1 MGHHWILFH
10 HLQYHMDI
18 AASSLGVLIFVVLN
32 AYADKFKIRE
42 GIKIHHWLEGGIQ
55 LLVLIAISFISDRW
69 ILQSIFN
76 LCLFWLTFDYF
87 LNRIRKLDW
96 WHLGSAMMDQIL
108 KGYVLRY
115 YRLGLKIVL
124 VIASLILFVYI

>member
-1 MGHHWILFH
+1 
-10 HLQYHMDI
+10 MDI

-42 GIKIHHWLEGGIQ
+42 GIKIHYWLEGSIQ

-69 ILQSIFN
+69 ILQSILN
-76 LCLFWLTFDYF
+76 LCLFWFTFDYF

-124 VIASLILFVYI
+124 VIASCILNFY